1 MRRPAILR
9 AVRCPRVPVSTAF
22 AVMVIVV
29 TVVLPIVV
37 FVAVMASVMASVV
50 VFVIVVV
57 IVIVVAVV
65 VVVIV
70 VATMMMVAIGN
81 GRRVMQHLL
90 FKNGDLP
97 LQQLPERGRVR
108 RGRVVRL
115 TKHTEE

>member
-50 VFVIVVV
+50 VFVIVV
-57 IVIVVAVV
+57 VIVVAVV